1 MKKIR
6 IKSPVPLYAAGAV
19 WLLMGLILPIYKI
32 WAIILTAVISV
43 IAYFA
48 ASLVFKGKEIEV
60 QSKADS
66 GNAEVNAQIDNGRE
80 TLKRL
85 NESNVAIEDA
95 LISGCIERMEKAGGK
110 IFDALEKDTAK
121 APQIRRFM
129 NYYLPTADKLLVSY
143 RELSA
148 LGTSG
153 ENVTGALNSIR
164 NSMDMIAQAFEKQ
177 LDALYKDSAL
187 DIETEIE
194 VMETIIKSEGH
205 GGENGVTAGGH

>member
-6 IKSPVPLYAAGAV
+6 IKSPVPLYGAGAA
-19 WLLMGLILPIYKI
+19 WLIMGIILPIYKL
-32 WAIILTAVISV
+32 WAIILTAALSAG
-43 IAYFA
+43 AYFA
-48 ASLVFKGKEIEV
+48 LSLIFKGKEVEV

-66 GNAEVNAQIDNGRE
+66 GNAEVNAQIDAGRA

-85 NESNVAIEDA
+85 NESNAAIPDER
-95 LISGCIERMEKAGGK
+95 ISACIERMEKAGEL
-110 IFDALEKDTAK
+110 IFAALEKDTRK

-143 RELSA
+143 REFSA
-148 LGTSG
+148 IAGAG
-153 ENVTGALNSIR
+153 ENAKSAMDSIA
-164 NSMDMIAQAFEKQ
+164 NSMDMIATAFEKQ

-205 GGENGVTAGGH
+205 DEKKGMTLGGN